1 MAMEHLLTIEEEDVD
16 PGAKPVDPTGF
27 GTREAARAIVLNKK
41 GEVFLL
47 NVSKCGYHKLPGGGV
62 DEGEDISRALERE
75 LREEIGC
82 QAEVTGEVGT
92 IIEYRD
98 QRRLKQTSY
107 CYLAK
112 QVGSEQTNALTEE
125 EISEGFE
132 LVMAKNIAEAV
143 NILEQDSPN
152 NYEGRFIRL
161 RDLHFLRT
169 VQSSL

>member
-1 MAMEHLLTIEEEDVD
+1 MEHLLAIKEDDVN
-16 PGAKPVDPTGF
+16 PGAEPVDPTDF
-27 GTREAARAIVLNKK
+27 GTREAARAIVLNKR

-75 LREEIGC
+75 MLEEIGC
-82 QAEVTGEVGT
+82 QAEVTGEVGI

-112 QVGSEQTNALTEE
+112 RVGSEQTNALTEE

-132 LVMAKNIAEAV
+132 RVMAINVAEAIK
-143 NILEQDSPN
+143 ILEQDSPN
-152 NYEGRFIRL
+152 NYEGKFIRL
-161 RDLHFLRT
+161 RDLHFLKT